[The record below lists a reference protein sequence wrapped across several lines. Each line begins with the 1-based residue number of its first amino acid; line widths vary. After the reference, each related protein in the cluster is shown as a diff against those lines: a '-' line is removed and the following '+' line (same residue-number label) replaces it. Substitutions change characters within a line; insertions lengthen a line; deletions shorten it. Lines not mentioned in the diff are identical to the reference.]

1 MFQLCSG
8 RLQRETSGVDRSQ
21 AVHVSEAIDL
31 VKEISQ
37 TCGRSATVRLV
48 KRPWIG
54 EW

>member
-1 MFQLCSG
+1 MFRSAG
-8 RLQRETSGVDRSQ
+8 GKLQGMTSGVDRSQ
-21 AVHVSEAIDL
+21 AVHNSEAIDL

-37 TCGRSATVRLV
+37 TCGCSAIVRLA